1 MTCFDEEPDYEYEDW
16 IKSGGECQRCGK
28 KESDAPVCEN
38 CQDLEDN
45 NK

>member
-16 IKSGGECQRCGK
+16 IESGGKCQRCGK
-28 KESDAPVCEN
+28 EKSDAPVCEE